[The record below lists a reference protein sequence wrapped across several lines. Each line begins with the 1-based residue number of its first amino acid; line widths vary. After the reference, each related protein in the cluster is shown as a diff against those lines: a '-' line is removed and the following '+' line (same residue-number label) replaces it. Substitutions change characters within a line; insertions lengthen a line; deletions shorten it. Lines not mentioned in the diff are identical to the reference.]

1 MAVPKLTPVPK
12 GTIRMT
18 VQVEIPHEE
27 AVMNY
32 GHIARDRIKTYIDK
46 NDYSF
51 LLENGPSVNET

>member
-1 MAVPKLTPVPK
+1 
-12 GTIRMT
+12 MT

-32 GHIARDRIKTYIDK
+32 GQIARDRIKTYIDK

>member
-27 AVMNY
+27 AVMNC
-32 GHIARDRIKTYIDK
+32 GNVARQRIAEYIDK
-46 NDYSF
+46 GTYSF